1 MPNLVVVP
9 DFFLDKAR
17 NLVPTRE
24 ISFINLAANM
34 AAKRFCMV
42 SITQL
47 DCSFGLN
54 ESTLRTNFPDL
65 DCQAIP
71 AAPAVQHSLGSWLD
85 HLVVLPTH
93 LAIAQLLT
101 KTCQLAKRCDWD
113 PAKARIV
120 TFTWASWLFHHCV
133 LVTAACNVNPGLINH
148 GLLIRGYSPNSGNLI
163 LKWYLP
169 NQTAYCRGLLIRG

>member
-71 AAPAVQHSLGSWLD
+71 AAPVVQHSLGSWLD

-113 PAKARIV
+113 PAK
-120 TFTWASWLFHHCV
+120 L
-133 LVTAACNVNPGLINH
+133 GL
-148 GLLIRGYSPNSGNLI
+148 
-163 LKWYLP
+163 
-169 NQTAYCRGLLIRG
+169 